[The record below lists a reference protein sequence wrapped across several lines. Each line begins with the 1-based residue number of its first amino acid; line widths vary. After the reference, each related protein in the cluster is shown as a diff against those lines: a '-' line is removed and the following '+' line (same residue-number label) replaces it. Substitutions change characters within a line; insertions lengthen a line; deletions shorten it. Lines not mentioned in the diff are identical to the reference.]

1 MRLLWLICMMFLPV
15 VSYRPLFYCPLTQQI
30 IGKAASP
37 DGSAK
42 VVQWPP
48 AEQPEE
54 QPAPAVEEVVS
65 DPVAPVE
72 IPQPVAPVVEA
83 PVVAESAPAP
93 AAAAP
98 TVVPVSS
105 VLGYH
110 EEVVQ
115 QQQHQQTSANAGFL
129 PSIPAPVP
137 APSGKGNGGAT
148 NSGPRRGKGVMNT
161 HVAGTRIPMCA
172 TCNAQI
178 RYLHHLLC

>member
-1 MRLLWLICMMFLPV
+1 MFIA
-15 VSYRPLFYCPLTQQI
+15 LTLDAKTYQ
-30 IGKAASP
+30 KVASP

-48 AEQPEE
+48 VEQPEE
-54 QPAPAVEEVVS
+54 PPAPAVEEVAPE
-65 DPVAPVE
+65 PVAAPVE

-83 PVVAESAPAP
+83 PVVAEPAPAP
-93 AAAAP
+93 AAAPAP
-98 TVVPVSS
+98 IVVPVSS

-129 PSIPAPVP
+129 PSVP
-137 APSGKGNGGAT
+137 APAPALSGKGNGGAT

-178 RYLHHLLC
+178 RYFYHSLREVYATL